1 MITLLNKIL
10 AIFQLKLVSTKPVNL
25 VEESVKF
32 LNTVPESYLCDDI
45 FFPPYVGDVVYVRDK
60 TGKSY
65 FRQQVL
71 GMDDKYYD
79 YGGDTYTLEEIQEKQ
94 TIRCGKNGK

>member
-1 MITLLNKIL
+1 MTNLINKIL
-10 AIFQLKLVSTKPVNL
+10 AIFQLKLVSTKPVSL

-32 LNTVPESYLCDDI
+32 LNTLPESYLCDDI
-45 FFPPYVGDVVYVRDK
+45 FFPPYVGDVVFVKDEVAK
-60 TGKSY
+60 KSY

-79 YGGDTYTLEEIQEKQ
+79 YGGDTYTLEEIQEKL
-94 TIRCGKNGK
+94 TN